1 MGDGQTEHMNRT
13 ILNMLKTLGEKEK
26 QDWKNHLTKLTFAY
40 NSTTHKTTGFSPC
53 YLMFGRSPRLP
64 IDSIFDIGP
73 DEAEQTM
80 QISYQNY
87 AEEWK
92 RGMNQA
98 FEITKTHARKF
109 GEMNRKFYNKKV
121 YGVEIEIGNRVLLKN
136 LSERGGTGKMRS
148 YWEDRVY
155 VVVEKNSEIPVYTIK
170 PETGKGK
177 MKRVHRNNIMN
188 CNSLVQKE
196 KMPEEDKKF
205 QRCEV
210 KHKQKVVEVQ
220 TDSESENE
228 ELAVIGRYSSF
239 PRGEEE
245 DCEVIRVVEENEVF
259 QDEETAAVEE
269 ADEGDELE
277 VEEVVD
283 KDVIMQEAGNAESE
297 VTEETEANSA
307 GNDGDMMDEIFGKS
321 NDEEEFEGFA
331 DDEIDD
337 TESKDD
343 SKTPPSRPQRIR
355 QKPLRYPL
363 RYRRK

>member
-1 MGDGQTEHMNRT
+1 
-13 ILNMLKTLGEKEK
+13 
-26 QDWKNHLTKLTFAY
+26 
-40 NSTTHKTTGFSPC
+40 
-53 YLMFGRSPRLP
+53 
-64 IDSIFDIGP
+64 
-73 DEAEQTM
+73 
-80 QISYQNY
+80 
-87 AEEWK
+87 
-92 RGMNQA
+92 
-98 FEITKTHARKF
+98 
-109 GEMNRKFYNKKV
+109 
-121 YGVEIEIGNRVLLKN
+121 
-136 LSERGGTGKMRS
+136 MRS

-196 KMPEEDKKF
+196 KMPDEDKKF

-210 KHKQKVVEVQ
+210 KPKQKVVEVQ

-259 QDEETAAVEE
+259 QDEETVAVEE

-283 KDVIMQEAGNAESE
+283 KDVIMQEPGNAESE

-307 GNDGDMMDEIFGKS
+307 GNDGDMMAEIFGES

-331 DDEIDD
+331 DGEIDD

-343 SKTPPSRPQRIR
+343 SRTPPSRPQRIR

-363 RYRRK
+363 RYQ